1 MIEPRWMVTAG
12 VMLHLLI
19 QILLILQVILRPH
32 RDPSSRIAWVVVIV
46 TLPILGILGY
56 FFLGEINIGRR
67 RIARMDAVVKLLPAV
82 SKIPGMDAKAIQP
95 SQYEA
100 YNGLFRIAQ
109 SINGFEAV
117 GGNSGMLLANSN
129 DAIDAMIRDI
139 NAAEHHVHVN
149 FYIWLADNNGTKLAM
164 ALQRAAR
171 RGVACR
177 AMADGLGS
185 RLMIKSPHWASMQE
199 AGVKTAVALPIG
211 NAPWSPLFT
220 RVDLRN
226 HRKIVVIDNRITYCG
241 SQNCADPE
249 FRIKPHFA
257 PWVDLMIR
265 FEGPIARQNQLLFAA
280 DWMAHVDEDL
290 RAIVTEPLHEFATGF
305 TAIAIGT
312 GPTVRYSAMP
322 DMFESLMYAARR
334 ELLITTPYY
343 VPDEAMQAALC
354 ASGRRGVETT
364 LIVPAKNDSW
374 IVKAASHS
382 YYQDLLESG
391 VRIFE
396 FVGGLLHSKSLMI
409 DGEVALIGSANLDRR
424 SFELNYENNILFHDT
439 KLTDSIRERQ
449 LAYRWQ
455 SVEVTIDSVR
465 SWSVQRRLINNT
477 IAMLGPVL

>member
-1 MIEPRWMVTAG
+1 MIEPRWMVAAG
-12 VMLHLLI
+12 MVLHFLV
-19 QILLILQVILRPH
+19 QVLLILQVILRPH
-32 RDPSSRIAWVVVIV
+32 RDPSSRIAWVVVLV
-46 TLPILGILGY
+46 TLPIVGILGY

-67 RIARMDAVVKLLPAV
+67 RIARMDAVVKLLPRA
-82 SKIPGMDAKAIQP
+82 SSIPGMQELAIPVAQ
-95 SQYEA
+95 SDVHS
-100 YNGLFRIAQ
+100 GLFRIAQ
-109 SINGFEAV
+109 SINGFEPV
-117 GGNSGMLLANSN
+117 SGNSGTLLANSN
-129 DAIDAMIRDI
+129 ASIDAMVQDI
-139 NAAEHHVHVN
+139 DGAKHHVHVN
-149 FYIWLADNNGTKLAM
+149 FYIWLADNNGTKLAL
-164 ALQRAAR
+164 ALERAAQ
-171 RGVACR
+171 RGVDCR

-185 RLMIKSPHWASMQE
+185 RLMIKSPYWRSMQE
-199 AGVKTAVALPIG
+199 AGVKTAVAQPIG
-211 NAPWSPLFT
+211 SAPWSPIFT

-249 FRIKPHFA
+249 FRLKPHFA

-265 FEGPIARQNQLLFAA
+265 FEGPIARQNQILFAS
-280 DWMAHVDEDL
+280 DWMAHVNEDL
-290 RAIVTEPLHEFATGF
+290 RTIVLEPLHEFAPGF
-305 TAIAIGT
+305 TAVAMGT

-322 DMFESLMYAARR
+322 DMFESLMYAAKR

-354 ASGRRGVETT
+354 ASSRRGVDTT

-396 FVGGLLHSKSLMI
+396 FQGGLLHTKSLTI

-439 KLTDSIRERQ
+439 KLTGSIRDRQ
-449 LAYRWQ
+449 LAYRLQ
-455 SVEVTIDSVR
+455 SIEITIDAVR
-465 SWSVQRRLINNT
+465 NWPVQRRLINNT
-477 IAMLGPVL
+477 VAMLGPIL